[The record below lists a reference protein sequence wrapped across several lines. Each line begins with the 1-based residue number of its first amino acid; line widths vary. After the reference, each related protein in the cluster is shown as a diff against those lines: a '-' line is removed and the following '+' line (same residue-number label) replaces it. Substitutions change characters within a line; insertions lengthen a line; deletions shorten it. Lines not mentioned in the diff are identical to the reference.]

1 VQTNIVV
8 FGACGGALPTRRRS
22 WRSARADGVWVNALG
37 PRTIRALTHR
47 DVTRE
52 QCCRAAEVLVRAAE
66 ARR

>member
-8 FGACGGALPTRRRS
+8 FGLAAGASDAAALVAKRACRRRVGQ
-22 WRSARADGVWVNALG
+22 RPRAADD
-37 PRTIRALTHR
+37 PCLTHR

-52 QCCRAAEVLVRAAE
+52 QCAAAAEVLVRAAE